1 MEQLIAFLTGS
12 CLASFIVTMTQRHL
26 LEMGHSS
33 PRSLC
38 DHCTHPLAWWQ
49 LIPLVGFALQLGRC
63 RWCKKNIA
71 PWSSVCELTC
81 GTWLALYNPLDLTE
95 WLASL
100 VLLTGL
106 SAMAT
111 TDWYA
116 GWMNPLALTS
126 LLPLHLIALSP
137 LGIEQ
142 PALFLLVAGL
152 LSLITLLSHGL
163 GLGDLEW
170 LLVVLILAGW
180 QCYWQTL
187 LIGCGLALT
196 SPKLWHRQPLP
207 FLPYLSTG
215 LLVSLLI

>member
-26 LEMGHSS
+26 LEMGPSS

-38 DHCTHPLAWWQ
+38 DHCAHPLAWWQ

-63 RWCKKNIA
+63 RWCKKAIA

-81 GTWLALYNPLDLTE
+81 GTWLALYTPLDLTE

-100 VLLTGL
+100 VLLIGL

-116 GWMNPLALTS
+116 GWINPLALTS
-126 LLPLHLIALSP
+126 LLPLPLIALSP

-163 GLGDLEW
+163 GLGDLPFYRAARFIVDLENEW
-170 LLVVLILAGW
+170 
-180 QCYWQTL
+180 
-187 LIGCGLALT
+187 
-196 SPKLWHRQPLP
+196 KLSFQRE
-207 FLPYLSTG
+207 
-215 LLVSLLI
+215 

>member
-26 LEMGHSS
+26 LEMGPSS

-38 DHCTHPLAWWQ
+38 DHCAHPLAWWQ

-63 RWCKKNIA
+63 RWCKKAIA

-81 GTWLALYNPLDLTE
+81 GTWLALYTPLDLTE

-126 LLPLHLIALSP
+126 LLPLPLIALSP

-170 LLVVLILAGW
+170 LLVVLLLAGW
-180 QCYWQTL
+180 QC
-187 LIGCGLALT
+187 
-196 SPKLWHRQPLP
+196 

>member
-1 MEQLIAFLTGS
+1 
-12 CLASFIVTMTQRHL
+12 
-26 LEMGHSS
+26 
-33 PRSLC
+33 
-38 DHCTHPLAWWQ
+38 
-49 LIPLVGFALQLGRC
+49 
-63 RWCKKNIA
+63 
-71 PWSSVCELTC
+71 
-81 GTWLALYNPLDLTE
+81 
-95 WLASL
+95 
-100 VLLTGL
+100 
-106 SAMAT
+106 MAT

-126 LLPLHLIALSP
+126 LLPLPLIALSP

-142 PALFLLVAGL
+142 PARFLLVAGL

-170 LLVVLILAGW
+170 LLVVLLLAGW

>member
-1 MEQLIAFLTGS
+1 MVQKT
-12 CLASFIVTMTQRHL
+12 
-26 LEMGHSS
+26 
-33 PRSLC
+33 
-38 DHCTHPLAWWQ
+38 
-49 LIPLVGFALQLGRC
+49 
-63 RWCKKNIA
+63 IA

-81 GTWLALYNPLDLTE
+81 GTWLALYTPLDLTE

-126 LLPLHLIALSP
+126 LLPLPLIALSP

-170 LLVVLILAGW
+170 LLVVLLLAGW

-196 SPKLWHRQPLP
+196 SLSYGTANHSPFALP
-207 FLPYLSTG
+207 FYRAARFIVDLENEWKLSFQRND
-215 LLVSLLI
+215 

>member
-1 MEQLIAFLTGS
+1 MAID
-12 CLASFIVTMTQRHL
+12 
-26 LEMGHSS
+26 S
-33 PRSLC
+33 PRRLRPSVGAVPVVQKN
-38 DHCTHPLAWWQ
+38 HR
-49 LIPLVGFALQLGRC
+49 PLVQCVRTNLR
-63 RWCKKNIA
+63 NVVS
-71 PWSSVCELTC
+71 PYT
-81 GTWLALYNPLDLTE
+81 PLDLTE

-126 LLPLHLIALSP
+126 LLPLPLIALSP

-170 LLVVLILAGW
+170 LLVVLLLAGW